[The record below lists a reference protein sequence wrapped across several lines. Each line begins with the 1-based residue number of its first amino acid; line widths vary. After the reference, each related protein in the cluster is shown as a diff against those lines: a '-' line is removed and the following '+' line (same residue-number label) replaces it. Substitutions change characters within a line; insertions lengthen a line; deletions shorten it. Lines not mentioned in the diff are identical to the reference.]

1 MRTMLQSLHIHARK
15 NSERVRQEQASKAFY
30 LIAEPGYPNY
40 GDELIAGEWLTLLG
54 EYYPEVPVV
63 VDCARPGPAAVI
75 LRDRHPHAIFT
86 DTLRR
91 LGTENPFPY
100 DGPIDDIACFVS
112 QALDDDGVAPNYA
125 SGIRLLQHGV
135 QSIHMLGGG
144 YMRGDWTCNLSR
156 MAIGPWAHARNIPV
170 AATGLG
176 LMPIEGDSL
185 RFAQQTARS
194 FDVFTVRDIPTQV
207 ALRGEPA
214 VDVVKVAPD
223 DCFVNGLKD
232 CYASPE
238 GLPDVMVCVQSDF
251 VEEEA
256 ALFEQVRR
264 TLEAWGVNKDDAIG
278 VVECNPRIDYPILP
292 YLAESGYSNL
302 RFFPVIDLLE
312 KGFPA
317 RAGQRWLS
325 TRYHPHILA
334 AAKGCSGSF
343 ISVDSGYYDVK
354 HDAVIRMGSHWT
366 RNTIGE
372 EVPSPG
378 QGFVQGDLVKEYA
391 DEIRRNVH
399 ALYPRIP
406 SAANR

>member
-144 YMRGDWTCNLSR
+144 
-156 MAIGPWAHARNIPV
+156 
-170 AATGLG
+170 
-176 LMPIEGDSL
+176 
-185 RFAQQTARS
+185 
-194 FDVFTVRDIPTQV
+194 
-207 ALRGEPA
+207 
-214 VDVVKVAPD
+214 
-223 DCFVNGLKD
+223 
-232 CYASPE
+232 
-238 GLPDVMVCVQSDF
+238 
-251 VEEEA
+251 
-256 ALFEQVRR
+256 
-264 TLEAWGVNKDDAIG
+264 
-278 VVECNPRIDYPILP
+278 
-292 YLAESGYSNL
+292 
-302 RFFPVIDLLE
+302 
-312 KGFPA
+312 
-317 RAGQRWLS
+317 
-325 TRYHPHILA
+325 
-334 AAKGCSGSF
+334 
-343 ISVDSGYYDVK
+343 
-354 HDAVIRMGSHWT
+354 
-366 RNTIGE
+366 
-372 EVPSPG
+372 
-378 QGFVQGDLVKEYA
+378 
-391 DEIRRNVH
+391 
-399 ALYPRIP
+399 
-406 SAANR
+406 

>member
-1 MRTMLQSLHIHARK
+1 MRSILRSLHIHAKKDTEVSR
-15 NSERVRQEQASKAFY
+15 SGRDPKAFY

-40 GDELIAGEWLTLLG
+40 GDELIAGEWLSLLRK
-54 EYYPEVPVV
+54 YYPETPVV

-75 LRDRHPHAIFT
+75 LRDKHPHAIFT

-100 DGPIDDIACFVS
+100 DGPIDDIAGFVGE
-112 QALDDDGVAPNYA
+112 ALNDEGIAPNYA

-156 MAIGPWAHARNIPV
+156 LAIGPWAHERNIPV

-176 LMPIEGDSL
+176 LMPIKGDSL
-185 RFAQQTARS
+185 RFAQQSVKS
-194 FDVFTVRDIPTQV
+194 FDVFTVRDVPTQT
-207 ALRGEPA
+207 ALQGELMGDA
-214 VDVVKVAPD
+214 ADTVKVAPD
-223 DCFVNGLKD
+223 DCFVNGLEG

-238 GLPDVMVCVQSDF
+238 GLPDVMVCIQSDF
-251 VEEEA
+251 VVEQQ

-264 TLEAWGVNKDDAIG
+264 TLERWGVEKDDAIG

-292 YLAESGYSNL
+292 YLSERGYSNL
-302 RFFPVIDLLE
+302 RFFPIIDVLE

-354 HDAVIRMGSHWT
+354 HDAVIRMGSRWT
-366 RNTIGE
+366 QNLLGQPIPLAG
-372 EVPSPG
+372 PG
-378 QGFVQGDLVKEYA
+378 FR
-391 DEIRRNVH
+391 DEILAQKYSAQIRRNVSTI
-399 ALYPRIP
+399 YPRLV
-406 SAANR
+406 